1 MGNYRA
7 TPLTPEAQERVEVK
21 PKQQE
26 PEVIIVSWNIHE
38 DGTEGEEKETSK
50 K

>member
-7 TPLTPEAQERVEVK
+7 TPLTPEAQERVKVK

-26 PEVIIVSWNIHE
+26 PEVIIVSWDVHE
-38 DGTEGEEKETSK
+38 NELPQKQKPTEEK
-50 K
+50 